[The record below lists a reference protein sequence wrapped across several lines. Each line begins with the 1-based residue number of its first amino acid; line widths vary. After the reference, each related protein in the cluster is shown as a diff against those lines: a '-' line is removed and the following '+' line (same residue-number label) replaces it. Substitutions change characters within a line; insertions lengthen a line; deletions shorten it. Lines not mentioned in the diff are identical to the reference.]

1 MSKYSDAIEIVQKI
15 NKASYFR
22 TQSVKVITIKGVV
35 YYSKLYKA
43 LKGIV
48 IIKSYK
54 LDLANQ
60 ETTITLY

>member
-1 MSKYSDAIEIVQKI
+1 MSKYSDAIEIVQQI

-35 YYSKLYKA
+35 YYNKLYKA